1 MRRLRDGKS
10 LLLEKPPVCGEAVDF
25 VVDPE
30 NTLRTRHR
38 ARQAS
43 PAGEAGQR
51 DYIARVLRILCV
63 RFSSIGDVLL
73 TTPLVRALH
82 RRHPDAELYY
92 VTKRALAPLVVENP
106 HLTRVIELD
115 PAERI
120 TDLARRLRSLGA
132 THGLDLHGSMR
143 SLALRWLVPCRWSG
157 YSKRRLA
164 RTTLIATKIDMYGRH
179 VPVPERYF
187 EAARALDVTP
197 DGGPPEFFLAPASRA
212 HMKYWLAEVGIADKP
227 FAVIAPGAAH
237 ATKRWPVAHWQALTA
252 RLEQLGYSVVA
263 VGGPADR
270 ELARTLGGR
279 VINVAGELTL
289 QETGA
294 CLARAAVV
302 VSGDTGVMHMATG
315 VGTHVVALFGP
326 TVEPFGFFPYTTR
339 ATVLERDMDCR
350 PCSAMGTARCPLG
363 HHRCLEEI
371 LPDEVAA
378 AVQRL
383 VA

>member
-1 MRRLRDGKS
+1 
-10 LLLEKPPVCGEAVDF
+10 
-25 VVDPE
+25 
-30 NTLRTRHR
+30 
-38 ARQAS
+38 
-43 PAGEAGQR
+43 
-51 DYIARVLRILCV
+51 VLRILCV

-73 TTPLVRALH
+73 TTPLVRALR
-82 RRHPDAELYY
+82 RRHPDAELYF
-92 VTKRALAPLVVENP
+92 VTRRDMGPLVVENP

-115 PAERI
+115 PKERL
-120 TDLARRLRSLGA
+120 TDLARRLRTIGP

-157 YSKRRLA
+157 YSKRKLA
-164 RTTLIATKIDMYGRH
+164 RRTLIATKINVYGRH

-187 EAARALDVTP
+187 EAARELDVMP
-197 DGGPPEFFLAPASRA
+197 DGGPPEFFLPPPARA
-212 HMKYWLAEVGIADKP
+212 HMKYWLAEVGLDQKR

-237 ATKRWPVAHWQALTA
+237 ATKRWPLEHWRELTT
-252 RLEQLGYSVVA
+252 RLAQLGYGVVA

-270 ELARTLGGR
+270 DVVAALGPS
-279 VINVAGELTL
+279 VIAVAGDFTL

-315 VGTHVVALFGP
+315 VGTPAVALFGP
-326 TVEPFGFFPYTTR
+326 TVEPFGFFPYTRR
-339 ATVLERDMDCR
+339 AAVLERDLTCR

-363 HHRCLEEI
+363 HHRCLADI
-371 LPDEVAA
+371 LPDDVAA

>member
-1 MRRLRDGKS
+1 M
-10 LLLEKPPVCGEAVDF
+10 
-25 VVDPE
+25 
-30 NTLRTRHR
+30 
-38 ARQAS
+38 
-43 PAGEAGQR
+43 
-51 DYIARVLRILCV
+51 LRILCV

-82 RRHPDAELYY
+82 RRHPDAELHF
-92 VTKRALAPLVVENP
+92 VTKRAMAPLVVENP
-106 HLTRVIELD
+106 HLTRVIELE
-115 PAERI
+115 PHERI
-120 TDLARRLRSLGA
+120 TDLARRLRALGP
-132 THGLDLHGSMR
+132 THGLDLHGSVR
-143 SLALRWLVPCRWSG
+143 SQALRWLVPCPWSG
-157 YSKRRLA
+157 YSKRKLA
-164 RTTLIATKIDMYGRH
+164 RTTLIATKINIYGKQ

-187 EAARALDVTP
+187 EAARALDVAP
-197 DGGPPEFFLAPASRA
+197 DGGPPEFFLAPSARA
-212 HMKYWLAEVGIADKP
+212 HLKHWLTDIGLDQKP

-237 ATKRWPVAHWQALTA
+237 ATKRWPTEHWQALTE
-252 RLEQLGYSVVA
+252 RLHQVGYGVVA

-270 ELARTLGGR
+270 ELVSALGAH
-279 VINVAGELTL
+279 VINVAGEFTL

-315 VGTHVVALFGP
+315 VGTPVVALFGP
-326 TVEPFGFFPYTTR
+326 TVEPFGFFPYTRR
-339 ATVLERDMDCR
+339 AAVLERDLGCR
-350 PCSAMGTARCPLG
+350 PCSAMGTERCPLG